1 MTPFTAPVAA
11 AAQFGDSASPPPP
24 PATKDDPRPAVSET
38 RGRVVED
45 VPEDPEDDEI
55 SLFAED
61 DGDDLMNFTRVEE
74 EEKVCNLCILTNYF
88 SKCI

>member
-1 MTPFTAPVAA
+1 MTPFTAPVPAA

-24 PATKDDPRPAVSET
+24 PATKDDPRPAVPET
-38 RGRVVED
+38 RVEDED